1 MHLDRPISMCSNM
14 ILAIDSNGFINQWI
28 NSYALRQI
36 KMCSNMILTI
46 ESNGFIDEWINTYA
60 LRLINFQYVLI

>member
-14 ILAIDSNGFINQWI
+14 ILTIESNEFIVQWI

-36 KMCSNMILTI
+36 
-46 ESNGFIDEWINTYA
+46 
-60 LRLINFQYVLI
+60 NFQCVLI